1 MTKMEFLQTLDRS
14 LQKLNDKERQE
25 ILYDFEE
32 HFSIGLAEGKTEA
45 EIAKELGNPKM
56 IAKEILVDYR
66 ISQAESEK
74 SVKHIFQAIFATISL
89 SFFNIMFVLGPVLAV
104 IAFYLSLCGVAIA
117 FVLSPI
123 GWLVSFLIGFGEIN
137 AAQSFFVS
145 IFLFGLGLML
155 SVGLYYFGKFLY
167 ELLLKYIK
175 FNLRIVKGERIG

>member
-1 MTKMEFLQTLDRS
+1 MTKAEFLQTLERE
-14 LQKLNDKERQE
+14 LHKLNEHERKE

-32 HFSIGLAEGKTEA
+32 HFAAGLAEGKTED

-74 SVKHIFQAIFATISL
+74 SVKHMFQAILATVSL
-89 SFFNIMFVLGPVLAV
+89 SFFNFMFVLGPVLAV
-104 IAFYLSLCGVAIA
+104 IAFYISLCGVAIA

-123 GWLVSFLIGFGEIN
+123 GWLVSFLIGFGEVN
-137 AAQSFFVS
+137 AVQSFFVS
-145 IFLFGLGLML
+145 IFVCGLGLIL

-175 FNLRIVKGERIG
+175 FNLRIVKGERMG